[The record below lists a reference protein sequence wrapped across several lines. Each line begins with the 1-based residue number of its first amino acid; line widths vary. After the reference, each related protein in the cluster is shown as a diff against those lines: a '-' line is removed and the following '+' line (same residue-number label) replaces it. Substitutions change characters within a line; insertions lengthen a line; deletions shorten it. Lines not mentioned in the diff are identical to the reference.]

1 MIGIMVVVIILVQVL
16 SIFGSSRSF
25 VSSTFALYIDR
36 ELSQLK
42 HKLVVTTL
50 LEEQILRNSVLK
62 VYKDLID
69 GDVLNMNLISF
80 GMYDF
85 YVILG
90 LYWLS
95 IHRALVLCF
104 SKKVVFRKL
113 RYIELEFEDD
123 RRVFPTCVISPL
135 EAKNY
140 YTRGVRPIWHMWLTS
155 HL

>member
-16 SIFGSSRSF
+16 SIFRSSRSF

-50 LEEQILRNSVLK
+50 SGEQILRNSVLK
-62 VYKDLID
+62 VCKDLID

-90 LYWLS
+90 LY
-95 IHRALVLCF
+95 
-104 SKKVVFRKL
+104 
-113 RYIELEFEDD
+113 
-123 RRVFPTCVISPL
+123 
-135 EAKNY
+135 
-140 YTRGVRPIWHMWLTS
+140 
-155 HL
+155 